1 MKTNRPTFRSDER
14 SEVFPDVT
22 ARKPFKG
29 SDPYRHLAVAYY
41 PGEEVIP
48 IGIRI
53 GRNQLEKYSEE
64 LTQRDREILA
74 SLKKCKFLLTGQI
87 QRLHITNASTQKA
100 ARRAAARELRKLK
113 DYGLVNTLERRIGGT
128 RAGSGS
134 LIWHLTE
141 AGGRFLA
148 MESPDEY
155 MRRRYLEPSRM
166 FLRHSLA
173 VSECYVQLVEI
184 CRRTPGLTLLTADWE
199 PDCWRPYTQHG
210 KIVSLKPDLFV
221 ATKSDGYED
230 RWFIEI
236 DLSTESPST
245 IIGKCD
251 RYRDYYRSGLEQKQF
266 GIFPVVVWLVLDSG
280 RRERLRSAI
289 QEAYPKG
296 GKLFIVITAD
306 EFERLIRQGF
316 DVKDLC

>member
-1 MKTNRPTFRSDER
+1 
-14 SEVFPDVT
+14 
-22 ARKPFKG
+22 
-29 SDPYRHLAVAYY
+29 
-41 PGEEVIP
+41 
-48 IGIRI
+48 
-53 GRNQLEKYSEE
+53 
-64 LTQRDREILA
+64 
-74 SLKKCKFLLTGQI
+74 
-87 QRLHITNASTQKA
+87 
-100 ARRAAARELRKLK
+100 
-113 DYGLVNTLERRIGGT
+113 
-128 RAGSGS
+128 
-134 LIWHLTE
+134 
-141 AGGRFLA
+141 
-148 MESPDEY
+148 
-155 MRRRYLEPSRM
+155 M

-184 CRRTPGLTLLTADWE
+184 CRRTPGLTLLAADWE
-199 PDCWRPYTQHG
+199 PDCWRSYTQHG

-266 GIFPVVVWLVLDSG
+266 GVFPVVVWLVLDAG
-280 RRERLRSAI
+280 RKERLRSAI
-289 QEAYPKG
+289 QEAYPKR

-316 DVKDLC
+316 DTKDLC